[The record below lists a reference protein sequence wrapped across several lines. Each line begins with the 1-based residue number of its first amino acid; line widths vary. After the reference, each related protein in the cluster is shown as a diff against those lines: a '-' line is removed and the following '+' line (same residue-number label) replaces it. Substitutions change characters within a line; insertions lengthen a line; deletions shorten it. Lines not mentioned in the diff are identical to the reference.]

1 MFALQGS
8 ILTDLG
14 LLCNASGMSRSI
26 ISRVEIREFS
36 FEVANLGLSGGGGVR
51 ELSGG
56 TPGGALEYAR
66 GQTATLTRYA
76 VVIESGDG
84 CRGEYVTHYV
94 GTKSAMAQS
103 QMLAPTLIGR
113 DAEAREGLYDDM
125 KRELRQYDHMG
136 HGPIDI
142 ALWDL
147 AGKKYGV
154 SVSRLLGGYRQRLRA
169 YASTYHGDRNG
180 GLDSKE
186 AFADFALQCR
196 EIGYRA
202 YKIHGWHEGNA
213 REEAECLLHVRS
225 AVGDSMDIMVD
236 YACELRTLADAIYV
250 GHACDDAR
258 CFWYEDPFRDSGT
271 SAHAHRLLRE
281 KIRTPLLQ
289 TEHVRGVEPKADFVL
304 AGGTDF
310 LRSDPEYDMGITGAM
325 KIAHLAEAL
334 GIDCEIHA
342 PGPAHRAVMSA
353 MRNTNFYEV
362 ALVGPDCPNSIP
374 PVYSCGYSDQ
384 LDCIEPDGTVPVP
397 SGPGLGVVYDWGYIV
412 KNTTQ
417 VTEFT

>member
-1 MFALQGS
+1 MTIFRWS
-8 ILTDLG
+8 CD
-14 LLCNASGMSRSI
+14 ASGMARSV
-26 ISRVEIREFS
+26 ISQVEIREFG
-36 FEVANLGLSGGGGVR
+36 FEVENLGLIGEGEAHQR
-51 ELSGG
+51 SGG
-56 TPGGALEYAR
+56 TPGGAVEYAP
-66 GQTATLTRYA
+66 GQTTTMSRYA
-76 VVIESGDG
+76 VVIECHDG

-94 GTKSAMAQS
+94 GTKCALAQS
-103 QMLAPTLIGR
+103 LMLAPLLIGR

-154 SVSRLLGGYRQRLRA
+154 SVSRMLGGYRQHLPA

-186 AFADFALQCR
+186 AFAEFALQCG
-196 EIGYRA
+196 EVGYRA

-213 REEAECLLHVRS
+213 REEAECLLHVRRM
-225 AVGDSMDIMVD
+225 VGDSMDIMVD
-236 YACELRTLADAIYV
+236 YACELRTLADAIHV

-271 SAHAHRLLRE
+271 SAHAHRILRE

-289 TEHVRGVEPKADFVL
+289 TEHIRGVEPKADFVL

-310 LRSDPEYDMGITGAM
+310 LRCDPEYDMGITGAM

-334 GIDCEIHA
+334 GIDCELHA

-362 ALVGPDCPNSIP
+362 ALVGPDCLNSIP

-384 LDCIEPDGTVPVP
+384 LDCIGTDGTVPVP
-397 SGPGLGVVYDWGYIV
+397 SGHGLGVIYDWNYIR
-412 KNTTQ
+412 KNTMH
-417 VTEFT
+417 VAKFE